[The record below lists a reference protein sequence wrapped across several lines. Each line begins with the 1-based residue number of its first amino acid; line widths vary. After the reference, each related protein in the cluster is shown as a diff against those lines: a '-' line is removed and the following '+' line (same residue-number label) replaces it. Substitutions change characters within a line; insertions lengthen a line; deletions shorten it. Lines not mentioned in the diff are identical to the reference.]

1 MGWNVAPLDRIDVV
15 ILAGGRG
22 TRLASAVPDRPKV
35 LAKVAGRPFLD
46 HQLDLLQDAGARRVV
61 LALGYRAEDVLAY
74 IEARPAN
81 DMELVPSIEDIALDT
96 GGGLRLALSYLT
108 TDPVLVMNGDSFAAI
123 DFAAMAAAHRNRNG
137 TVTLA
142 LGRVENAGRY
152 GRVRVDDAGQVV
164 AFEEKSAEAG
174 GGDINLGI
182 YLMARTAIEGI
193 DHGRPVSLERE
204 TFPGLVGKGLYGFAS
219 DAPFIDIGTPESL
232 AAADDF
238 FRRRRASE
246 VA

>member
-46 HQLDLLQDAGARRVV
+46 YQLALVKEAGARRVV
-61 LALGYRAEDVLAY
+61 LALGYRAEDVIAY

-81 DMELVPSIEDIALDT
+81 GMELIPSVEETPLDT
-96 GGGLRLALSYLT
+96 GGGLRLALPHLD
-108 TDPVLVMNGDSFAAI
+108 TDPVLVMNGDTFAAV
-123 DFAAMAAAHRNRNG
+123 DFAALAAAHRDRNAA
-137 TVTLA
+137 VTLA
-142 LGRVENAGRY
+142 LGRVEDAGRY
-152 GRVRVDDAGQVV
+152 GRIRVDDEGRVT
-164 AFEEKSAEAG
+164 AFNEKPAAAG

-182 YLMARTAIEGI
+182 YFMARRVIGGI
-193 DHGRPVSLERE
+193 ADGRPVSLERE

-219 DAPFIDIGTPESL
+219 DAPFIDIGTPDAL
-232 AAADDF
+232 AAAGEF
-238 FRRRRASE
+238 FRALGPSE

>member
-1 MGWNVAPLDRIDVV
+1 MAPLDRIDVV

-22 TRLASAVPDRPKV
+22 TRLASAVADRPKV
-35 LAKVAGRPFLD
+35 LAVVAGRPFLD
-46 HQLDLLQDAGARRVV
+46 HQLDLLRQAGARRVV
-61 LALGYRAEDVLAY
+61 LALGYRAEDVIAY

-81 DMELVPSIEDIALDT
+81 DMELVPSIEETALDT

-123 DFAAMAAAHRNRNG
+123 DFAAMAAAHQDRG
-137 TVTLA
+137 VTLA
-142 LGRVENAGRY
+142 LGRVADAGRY

-182 YLMARTAIEGI
+182 YLMSRAAIEEI
-193 DHGRPVSLERE
+193 DPGRPVSLERE

-219 DAPFIDIGTPESL
+219 DASFIDIGTPESL

-238 FRRRRASE
+238 FRRHRASE